1 MSQSRGGPE
10 GSPVAEIDGFSTLLI
25 TAITRCKRPLLVPRF
40 EKKRSRGYGEHD
52 KDNFVWLRLAPL
64 PYLLALPPH
73 SRQQRYASQSGEAQS
88 MKHSNS
94 ATARPTDKEFA
105 RKAAEGGLAQVKV
118 GQLAEE
124 KGQSQTVKDFG
135 KRMVDDHSKAAR
147 RTEAGSSKFE
157 YHAAGSARCQR
168 SGDL

>member
-1 MSQSRGGPE
+1 MLTIG
-10 GSPVAEIDGFSTLLI
+10 TL
-25 TAITRCKRPLLVPRF
+25 A
-40 EKKRSRGYGEHD
+40 
-52 KDNFVWLRLAPL
+52 
-64 PYLLALPPH
+64 LLAGAAAH
-73 SRQQRYASQSGEAQS
+73 SRQQRYAGQSGEAQS

-94 ATARPTDKEFA
+94 ATARLTDKEFA

-147 RTEAGSSKFE
+147 RTEAGSSKLE